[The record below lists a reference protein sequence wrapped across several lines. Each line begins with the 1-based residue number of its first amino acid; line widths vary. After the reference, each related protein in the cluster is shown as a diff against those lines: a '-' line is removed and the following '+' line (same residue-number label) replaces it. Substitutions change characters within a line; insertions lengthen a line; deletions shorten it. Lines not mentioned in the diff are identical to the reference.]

1 MLTIVKNNAI
11 LKSLEITLSRIRA
24 AEARRS
30 HAPEVTSSNL
40 VSAISPSIGIK
51 EVFMPRP
58 KKNTTETVKPVT
70 QELAKPE
77 VKASDFELV
86 TNIVVGKLTSNA
98 KEFSESLENELKNY
112 TIERY
117 IDNPDAAKADKAYLN
132 KLKEDVAE
140 KRKLAMST
148 WNKPLDEFVSI
159 MKELEKKIDFASSEL
174 KTITDKAAQ
183 KEKDEKKEKILGF
196 WNTLDFTIVS
206 FERIFNPKWLN
217 KTVKMPE
224 IVEEINAIVEK
235 ISGEMATLKSMQDE
249 DSEIL
254 QSFYLETLDLNATL
268 KKGNQLKEN
277 RARIKAEQ
285 EKQAA
290 ESAKKSEEIH
300 ETVKTPDPEIKKP
313 EINEKLFTFRLEV
326 TGTAEKLKALRKFI
340 DDNNITY
347 KKL

>member
-1 MLTIVKNNAI
+1 
-11 LKSLEITLSRIRA
+11 
-24 AEARRS
+24 
-30 HAPEVTSSNL
+30 
-40 VSAISPSIGIK
+40 
-51 EVFMPRP
+51 MPRP

-77 VKASDFELV
+77 VKASDFELD
-86 TNIVVGKLTSNA
+86 IVVGKLTSNA

-206 FERIFNPKWLN
+206 FDRIFNPKWLN

-235 ISGEMATLKSMQDE
+235 ISGEMATLRSMQDE
-249 DSEIL
+249 DSEVL

-300 ETVKTPDPEIKKP
+300 ESVKTPEPEIKKP